1 MIVMNGALFTVLISG
16 AFTIVGSVSAVALAN
31 FYGRKRDHEADWRK
45 MKLEYYKEYVA
56 AFFEATRPGSDASPR
71 QRYEAAANNLNLVA
85 SPKVLIA
92 HYAFQEEVSQENQ
105 NRGSLKGDSLLNSLM
120 RAMREDCHPKPL
132 KDPIGFT
139 YRRLNIPTGVRKD
152 KKLHPE

>member
-1 MIVMNGALFTVLISG
+1 
-16 AFTIVGSVSAVALAN
+16 
-31 FYGRKRDHEADWRK
+31 

-56 AFFEATRPGSDASPR
+56 AFFEATRPRSDAHAR

-92 HYAFQEEVSQENQ
+92 HYAFQEEISHENQ
-105 NRGSLKGDSLLNSLM
+105 NHDSLKCDSLLNSLI

-132 KDPIGFT
+132 KDPLGFT
-139 YRRLNIPTGVRKD
+139 YRRLNIPSGVMNDRKGQT
-152 KKLHPE
+152 LHPEK